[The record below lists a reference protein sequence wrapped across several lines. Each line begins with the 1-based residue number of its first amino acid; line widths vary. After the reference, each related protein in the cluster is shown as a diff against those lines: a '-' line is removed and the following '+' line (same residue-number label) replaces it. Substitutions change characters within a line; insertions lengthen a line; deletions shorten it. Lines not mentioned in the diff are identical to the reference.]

1 MQKWP
6 NALSERVPN
15 VVGKKLVKAGGE
27 DEMQERVGKKAR
39 RAILAGEGEG
49 RGERGTYQPYERGTK
64 KQRIMV
70 TAPPPAALH
79 GRKEPLGPKNDSR
92 YQESAKN
99 KGRGKADRNPTKTL
113 SPQQKRKGK
122 EQQGEGKGK
131 GLYKKGSK
139 GADLKK
145 EVIKTPAG
153 GTEKE
158 EKTAKEESK
167 TFFIKVTEQQLRN
180 ILGKKEEA
188 GNDKQGEQQK
198 QWKRKEE
205 PQDSKG
211 GHFITQKKQQPAN
224 PKMYKKYAKQDEEMS
239 LSYDQDNEDSPMFVV
254 TKPETGKPG
263 NLGGLGG
270 KAKKEK
276 RFHLDLLGR

>member
-1 MQKWP
+1 MTDGLKGNLTAEDRGKKNNITQKWP
-6 NALSERVPN
+6 NALSERAPN

-64 KQRIMV
+64 KQRIVV
-70 TAPPPAALH
+70 TAPPPAVLH

-113 SPQQKRKGK
+113 SPQQKGKGK

-158 EKTAKEESK
+158 AKNRKRRKQNVLHQSDRATAEEYPWQ
-167 TFFIKVTEQQLRN
+167 EGR
-180 ILGKKEEA
+180 
-188 GNDKQGEQQK
+188 
-198 QWKRKEE
+198 
-205 PQDSKG
+205 
-211 GHFITQKKQQPAN
+211 
-224 PKMYKKYAKQDEEMS
+224 
-239 LSYDQDNEDSPMFVV
+239 
-254 TKPETGKPG
+254 
-263 NLGGLGG
+263 GG
-270 KAKKEK
+270 K
-276 RFHLDLLGR
+276 